1 MPRNL
6 TPQQVV
12 LFLGMGLVIAGVL
25 VFIIYTLHKALRR
38 QRAEMDFKPS
48 ATKMND
54 SAFMVASMQGIVTK
68 MKVRETELES
78 LLREAEQ
85 RAETSTRMLEA
96 LVREMPAGRVIFDRE
111 GFLTMAKQP
120 ARTLLEADTWSR
132 RRYPEVFTARSILV
146 TLIED
151 CLEKGRNFRRE
162 LLNYTSLSGRT
173 QSVEVSL
180 SPFHGRSGQLA
191 GAICLIAPIPSEM
204 TRTQ

>member
-12 LFLGMGLVIAGVL
+12 LFLGTGLVIAGVL

-48 ATKMND
+48 AAKTND
-54 SAFMVASMQGIVTK
+54 SAFIIAFMQGIVTK

-96 LVREMPAGRVIFDRE
+96 LVREMPAGLVIFDRE
-111 GFLTMAKQP
+111 GFLTMANQP

-162 LLNYTSLSGRT
+162 RLNYTSLSGRT
-173 QSVEVSL
+173 QSVEVSP